1 MVKECLSLFSDN
13 TPDGKRLEWVSA
25 DDQQSVEK
33 DNGYVEE
40 DFTDGNYP
48 SMDADDGNHD
58 DTDLWSEWEEL
69 N

>member
-1 MVKECLSLFSDN
+1 M
-13 TPDGKRLEWVSA
+13 SA

-69 N
+69 NWIELNVQ